1 MPKVTRRRRPDR
13 DDHVVRFSVSLP
25 SSLAADLDAM
35 VESRGLPSRSAAVA
49 EMVRSQLVRQRAA
62 LGHGTLAG
70 TITLVYRNSG
80 GAVRSRVASIQ
91 RRFLKETITSQHAF
105 LENDY
110 SLEVLLVQGP
120 ADTLRDLCNELTK
133 CRGVE
138 QAELI
143 FTSALLPQLH

>member
-1 MPKVTRRRRPDR
+1 MSKVTRRRKPDR
-13 DDHVVRFSVSLP
+13 EQHVVRFSVSLP
-25 SSLAADLDAM
+25 PSLAADLDAM
-35 VESRGLPSRSAAVA
+35 VASRGLPSRSAAVA
-49 EMVRSQLVRQRAA
+49 EMVRSQLVRHRTA

-80 GAVRSRVASIQ
+80 TVRSRIAGIQ
-91 RRFLKETITSQHAF
+91 RKFLKETITSQHAF

-138 QAELI
+138 QAELT
-143 FTSALLPQLH
+143 FTAALLPPLH

>member
-1 MPKVTRRRRPDR
+1 M
-13 DDHVVRFSVSLP
+13 RFSVSLP
-25 SSLAADLDAM
+25 PSLAADLDAM

-49 EMVRSQLVRQRAA
+49 EMVRSQLVRHRTA
-62 LGHGTLAG
+62 LGQGTLAG

-80 GAVRSRVASIQ
+80 GAVRSRIAGIQ

-138 QAELI
+138 QAELT
-143 FTSALLPQLH
+143 FTAALLPQLH